1 MLLCFWSNKWGLD
14 EHKGLLSKTSQ
25 NLTNPRPLNW
35 IQKMPKTQIV
45 KKNYDYNMMSIVN
58 RCFHFTEKGNINIQR
73 NLSCVLQKNEFGTT
87 WYWANDDRIV
97 ILRWTI
103 NFICTQFN
111 FFALFGSEQTQSPE
125 GLDGGG
131 VYSDWSG
138 GLLVCLHPEP
148 EF

>member
-1 MLLCFWSNKWGLD
+1 
-14 EHKGLLSKTSQ
+14 
-25 NLTNPRPLNW
+25 
-35 IQKMPKTQIV
+35 
-45 KKNYDYNMMSIVN
+45 MMSIVN

-111 FFALFGSEQTQSPE
+111 FLALFGSEQTQSPE

-131 VYSDWSG
+131 VYRDWSG